1 MQPRTNYLLG
11 VDFGS
16 DSVRCLVV
24 DAADGSELASA
35 VVAYPRWAERLY
47 CDPAH
52 NRYRQHP
59 LDYVESLEASV
70 RQALA
75 ACGRDVADAVCGIS
89 FDTTA
94 STPAL
99 TDAKGTPLA
108 LLPEFAEEPDAMFVL
123 WKDHTALAEADEIND
138 LARKWK
144 TDYTRYSGGTYSCEW
159 VWAKMLHCLRRSP
172 GLAGCGLFVGGA
184 LRLDQR
190 PAGRRH
196 DPRDHRPQPLRGR
209 TQGDV
214 ARLVGRTS
222 RAGVSG
228 GGRSAA
234 GHLPRTS
241 LFRHRHGRCV
251 RRPAVRRVAPR
262 LGLKPASPSEWGPS
276 TAMSGPD
283 GAGIVPGTLVK
294 VMGTSTCDIVV
305 GTYDEVG
312 DRTVRGICG
321 QVDGSVLPGYIGF
334 EAGQASFGDLYAWF
348 RRVMAW
354 PLRQIAGSDP
364 QLEERILGELTAEA
378 ERLPLTPDRSRGAR
392 LAQRPPDARCRPPGA
407 GCAGR
412 TDPCDI
418 GAGDLQ
424 GAGRSDGLRVPGH

>member
-11 VDFGS
+11 VYFGS

-47 CDPAH
+47 CDPEH

-75 ACGRDVADAVCGIS
+75 ACGRGVADAVCGIS

-138 LARKWK
+138 LARKWE
-144 TDYTRYSGGTYSCEW
+144 TDYTRYSGGTYSCKW

-172 GLAGCGLFVGGA
+172 GLRAAAYSWVEHCDWISA
-184 LRLDQR
+184 L
-190 PAGRRH
+190 
-196 DPRDHRPQPLRGR
+196 
-209 TQGDV
+209 
-214 ARLVGRTS
+214 LVGDTTPETIARS
-222 RAGVSG
+222 RCV
-228 GGRSAA
+228 A
-234 GHLPRTS
+234 GHKAMWHASWGGLPAPEF
-241 LFRHRHGRCV
+241 LEAVDPLLGIFRGHLYSDTVTGDACVGRLCGEW
-251 RRPAVRRVAPR
+251 AAR
-262 LGLKPASPSEWGPS
+262 LGLKPGIAVGVG
-276 TAMSGPD
+276 AIDCHVGAV

-334 EAGQASFGDLYAWF
+334 EAGQAAFGDLYAWF

-364 QLEERILGELTAEA
+364 QLEER
-378 ERLPLTPDRSRGAR
+378 S
-392 LAQRPPDARCRPPGA
+392 
-407 GCAGR
+407 
-412 TDPCDI
+412 
-418 GAGDLQ
+418 
-424 GAGRSDGLRVPGH
+424 